1 MAITVLSDARLE
13 GCPSHHQRRRE
24 PPKGDIMTKNRSGLL
39 AAAGLLLTVLPT
51 AAFAELRETPE
62 RRAACMG
69 DAIMLCRS
77 AIPDKERI
85 ASCLASKMSQLS
97 PGCRAQF
104 GHGKTAAR

>member
-1 MAITVLSDARLE
+1 MAITVFLDAGLE
-13 GCPSHHQRRRE
+13 WCPFRDQRRRQ
-24 PPKGDIMTKNRSGLL
+24 PPKGDVMTKNRSRLF
-39 AAAGLLLTVLPT
+39 AATGLLLSVLPT
-51 AAFAELRETPE
+51 TAFAELRETPE

-77 AIPDKERI
+77 AIPNKERI

-104 GHGKTAAR
+104 GQGKTAAR

>member
-1 MAITVLSDARLE
+1 MRDWNGVHTAIRGGA
-13 GCPSHHQRRRE
+13 Q
-24 PPKGDIMTKNRSGLL
+24 PPKGDVMTKNRSRLF
-39 AAAGLLLTVLPT
+39 AATGLLLSVLPT
-51 AAFAELRETPE
+51 TAFAELRETPE

-77 AIPDKERI
+77 AIPNKERI

-104 GHGKTAAR
+104 GQGKTAAR